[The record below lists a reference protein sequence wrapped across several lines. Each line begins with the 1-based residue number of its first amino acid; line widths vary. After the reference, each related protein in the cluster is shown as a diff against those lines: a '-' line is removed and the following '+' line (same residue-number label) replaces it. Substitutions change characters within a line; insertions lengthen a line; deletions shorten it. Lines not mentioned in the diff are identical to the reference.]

1 MNKSEE
7 IVKPDDSDLARRG
20 HAGDRKALEELF
32 GRYEKGLY
40 GFVRRFVGGV
50 VDPDDVYQEVV
61 LRAIEN
67 LGRFNPKLSFRT
79 WLFTLAA
86 NHCKNIL
93 RSREQRGK
101 FHMPSMRRL
110 GDSSEV
116 DIMESAPDEAPGPD
130 RRTENAEFVDALE
143 RELTHLPRLQREVFA
158 LREFNDF
165 SFKEIAAVLKIPE
178 ATARSRMFL
187 AVEHLRVRLRVF
199 SGAAGVPAAVA
210 ERVR

>member
-1 MNKSEE
+1 MDEMRKAMA
-7 IVKPDDSDLARRG
+7 PDDSDLALRG

-40 GFVRRFVGGV
+40 GFVSRFVGGV
-50 VDPDDVYQEVV
+50 ADPADVYQEVV

-101 FHMPSMRRL
+101 FHMPSMRRA
-110 GDSSEV
+110 GDDSEV
-116 DIMESAPDEAPGPD
+116 DVLESAPDAAPGPD
-130 RRTENAEFVDALE
+130 RTTESAEFVDALE
-143 RELTHLPRLQREVFA
+143 RELKNLPRLQREVFV
-158 LREFNDF
+158 LREYNDIP
-165 SFKEIAAVLKIPE
+165 FKEIAAILKIPE

-187 AVEHLRVRLRVF
+187 AVEHLRAQLRVF
-199 SGAAGVPAAVA
+199 SASAAPDARAGQGH
-210 ERVR
+210 

>member
-1 MNKSEE
+1 MNERNAE
-7 IVKPDDSDLARRG
+7 VAPDDSDLAQRG

-40 GFVRRFVGGV
+40 SFVNRFVGGA
-50 VDPDDVYQEVV
+50 VDPADVYQEVV

-101 FHMPSMRRL
+101 FHMPSIRRV
-110 GDSSEV
+110 GDDSV
-116 DIMESAPDEAPGPD
+116 IDIMDIAADGAPGPD
-130 RRTENAEFVDALE
+130 RRTESAEFAEALE
-143 RELTHLPRLQREVFA
+143 RELKILPRLQREVFV
-158 LREFNDF
+158 LREFNGI
-165 SFKEIAAVLKIPE
+165 SFKEIAAILKIPE

-199 SGAAGVPAAVA
+199 SGAAAVPSARGV
-210 ERVR
+210 RDR